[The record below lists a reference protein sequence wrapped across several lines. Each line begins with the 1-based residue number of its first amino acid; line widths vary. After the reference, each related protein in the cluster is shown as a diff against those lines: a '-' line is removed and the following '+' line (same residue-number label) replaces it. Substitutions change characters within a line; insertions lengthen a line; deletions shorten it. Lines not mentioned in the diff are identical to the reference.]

1 MLAAT
6 LFLTSLAYS
15 GDDDPPPFE
24 EVRRRVEPI
33 QRQRDDL
40 EASRQQQGNAGQ
52 PSATTAPDPT
62 ELARLN
68 ATRAGIDTDRLGD
81 QRAADG
87 IALGETREAM
97 EERRAQ
103 AVATNRRIET
113 QKSSLRGEPLQNF
126 LQREYAAPHFPQITN
141 GVFNQNFPR
150 IIQRIDQAIERT
162 ATLEQRSNYDAMGN
176 YMTSMQLAQQV
187 GQLGKTIN
195 DLDSVS
201 PNTSTRS
208 NPIVNNQPQGALPS
222 GNLTFGSSTP
232 EEKNTRAGS
241 TTKSG
246 EVNDLVATSDG
257 RPSQGS
263 KFMAGIGDMKDV
275 DLDKAIGISSIVP
288 PDFLANLDKKLA
300 GIENEKDL
308 VDLLKKMGV
317 DANIASL
324 AGIKSLSEF
333 GAIAGK
339 AIEVKA
345 AEDGASYSGS
355 GGAGRGQ
362 GSAPDDLNPNDIL
375 LQLTQGIGRMN
386 QVQEGSAKANEFR
399 ATREMLASNLDARL
413 KLASKEAGSS
423 KIAVNPNAPDSRN
436 PAQANCLPGENC
448 AASRAPSSSNSLSN
462 LIFLAFGIIVSFGI
476 ILWVRRSKNKA

>member
-1 MLAAT
+1 MRFFMLAAT

-187 GQLGKTIN
+187 GQLGN
-195 DLDSVS
+195 
-201 PNTSTRS
+201 
-208 NPIVNNQPQGALPS
+208 
-222 GNLTFGSSTP
+222 
-232 EEKNTRAGS
+232 
-241 TTKSG
+241 
-246 EVNDLVATSDG
+246 
-257 RPSQGS
+257 
-263 KFMAGIGDMKDV
+263 
-275 DLDKAIGISSIVP
+275 
-288 PDFLANLDKKLA
+288 
-300 GIENEKDL
+300 
-308 VDLLKKMGV
+308 LLKKMGV